1 MKTKE
6 EPTILITKETYDRMV
21 LENLFKEKY
30 LEYIMFHEKFITIEE
45 FRKIYNNRMD
55 FTK

>member
-21 LENLFKEKY
+21 LENLFQEKY
-30 LEYIMFHEKFITIEE
+30 LEYIMFHKKFITMEE
-45 FRKIYNNRMD
+45 FRKIFNDRMD
-55 FTK
+55 FKK

>member
-21 LENLFKEKY
+21 LENLFQEKY